1 MHCQYCPITLDD
13 FDNNLCMKSPRG
25 GNKERKKEE
34 YWINLCQAKI
44 FQSDP
49 K

>member
-13 FDNNLCMKSPRG
+13 FDNNFCMKSPRG
-25 GNKERKKEE
+25 GNKERKNEE